1 MKVPKIPDVE
11 LAFTFARSS
20 GPGGQNV
27 NKTNSKAILA
37 WNIMSSKSISE
48 AAKARF
54 VEAYGNKIN
63 DIGEVIIASDETR
76 DRMQN
81 EARCVEKLM
90 EMIQA
95 TWLPPKTRH
104 ATKPTKASQRRRVE
118 GKKIR
123 SDVKAGRGRVKS
135 WQ

>member
-54 VEAYGNKIN
+54 IEAYGNKIN